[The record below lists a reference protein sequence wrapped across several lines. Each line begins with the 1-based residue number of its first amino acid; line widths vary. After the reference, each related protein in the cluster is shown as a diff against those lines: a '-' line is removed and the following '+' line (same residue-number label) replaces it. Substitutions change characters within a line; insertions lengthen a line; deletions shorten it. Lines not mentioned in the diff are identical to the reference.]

1 MKNNYYHYSEL
12 FTIIH
17 YYSLLFWINLF
28 TYSGFYYYG
37 FYSLYSNHYHFSPAP
52 GLAKVQRGGAA
63 LAALPS
69 ALPEANGF
77 VALVAD
83 APMPLDPLDA
93 GAVALGEG
101 LGWEFP
107 WVFPVKMVSFP

>member
-1 MKNNYYHYSEL
+1 M
-12 FTIIH
+12 
-17 YYSLLFWINLF
+17 
-28 TYSGFYYYG
+28 
-37 FYSLYSNHYHFSPAP
+37 P
-52 GLAKVQRGGAA
+52 GLAKIQRGGAA

-83 APMPLDPLDA
+83 APMPLDPLDHPGPA
-93 GAVALGEG
+93 TGGAWGLG

-107 WVFPVKMVSFP
+107 QFFSSKNGDFPRKNGKKLWNISMFNG